1 MSFTGPDRPDQSQ
14 GDVRP
19 ASGLSAAGPPCGG
32 GRGIYVFRGL
42 SFCIIDKISKPGIC
56 LVEERAGYEGR
67 DLGSSL
73 IDCVF
78 EASQW
83 KVWIVSVGG
92 FLDKPPS
99 IVRHEDNH
107 RVLVMTSL
115 HQSLLD
121 LNKQLR

>member
-1 MSFTGPDRPDQSQ
+1 MWRRPGYLCSHCSQ
-14 GDVRP
+14 FSVSLP
-19 ASGLSAAGPPCGG
+19 
-32 GRGIYVFRGL
+32 IF
-42 SFCIIDKISKPGIC
+42 SKPGIC

-67 DLGSSL
+67 DLGASL

-83 KVWIVSVGG
+83 KVRIVSVGG

-107 RVLVMTSL
+107 RVLVLTCL
-115 HQSLLD
+115 HQTLPN
-121 LNKQLR
+121 LNKKAQIVFF